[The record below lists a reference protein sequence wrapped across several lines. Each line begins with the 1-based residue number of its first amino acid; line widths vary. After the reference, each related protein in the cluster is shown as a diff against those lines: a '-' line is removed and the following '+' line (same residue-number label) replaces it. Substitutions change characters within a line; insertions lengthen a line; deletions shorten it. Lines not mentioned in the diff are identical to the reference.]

1 MAGQF
6 VLQYEIDNYCIAAEK
21 AITEFQDSYQ
31 QTLQPGTP
39 AELKI
44 FGIDGKGRIEFG
56 ADPAYGGGNTFT
68 VESWVKYDAGFF
80 ESGIGSFLSTFDG
93 RQPNEGWMINFLG
106 SNLRTT
112 IGMGP
117 QEGRVLEE
125 GRAYP
130 DNFGKWNHIVTVWD
144 NTLSEGQL
152 KMYVNGELFFSK
164 TNDVKND
171 AGVLQNYMPNT
182 RNQNMWAFQEPTD
195 NSRCMT
201 GFIKKFRMWSTA
213 KSADEVKTLMNSD
226 VTGTESGLVCAWD
239 FTSVAED
246 VTNIPD
252 KTGKHAAKIVG
263 NYKWFKA
270 GN

>member
-1 MAGQF
+1 MKTRFFMKLCLFSLLVWCVSSCKSDNGDSVRPIALECMYTHLTDMTNMLDTAKIGTSDGTFPLANAQNLQKAVEELQTGISKGMAGYF

-21 AITEFQDSYQ
+21 AIAEFQDSYQ

-39 AELKI
+39 AELKV

-56 ADPAYGGGNTFT
+56 SDPAYGGGNTFT

-130 DNFGKWNHIVTVWD
+130 DNFGKWNHVVTV
-144 NTLSEGQL
+144 
-152 KMYVNGELFFSK
+152 
-164 TNDVKND
+164 
-171 AGVLQNYMPNT
+171 
-182 RNQNMWAFQEPTD
+182 
-195 NSRCMT
+195 
-201 GFIKKFRMWSTA
+201 
-213 KSADEVKTLMNSD
+213 
-226 VTGTESGLVCAWD
+226 
-239 FTSVAED
+239 
-246 VTNIPD
+246 
-252 KTGKHAAKIVG
+252 
-263 NYKWFKA
+263 
-270 GN
+270 

>member
-1 MAGQF
+1 M
-6 VLQYEIDNYCIAAEK
+6 IPAA
-21 AITEFQDSYQ
+21 EFQDSYQ

-39 AELKI
+39 AELKV

-56 ADPAYGGGNTFT
+56 SDPAYGGGNTFT

-93 RQPNEGWMINFLG
+93 KQPNEGWMINFLG

-130 DNFGKWNHIVTVWD
+130 DNFGKWNYVVTVWD
-144 NTLSEGQL
+144 NTLPEGQL

-213 KSADEVKTLMNSD
+213 KSANEVKTLMNSD

-239 FTSVAED
+239 FTTVAED

-252 KTGKHAAKIVG
+252 KTGKHVAKIVG
-263 NYKWFKA
+263 NYKWFKVE
-270 GN
+270 N

>member
-1 MAGQF
+1 MRNKYHIIFNLFLSFFALISVQTQAQAQETQKLAPNNIPVPWYSQKITGCPYSHCSLASSLMVFDYFKGMTTDTQRTA
-6 VLQYEIDNYCIAAEK
+6 QDAEK
-21 AITEFQDSYQ
+21 KLIEYQ
-31 QTLQPGTP
+31 RNYF
-39 AELKI
+39 LKKRAP
-44 FGIDGKGRIEFG
+44 FR
-56 ADPAYGGGNTFT
+56 
-68 VESWVKYDAGFF
+68 
-80 ESGIGSFLSTFDG
+80 
-93 RQPNEGWMINFLG
+93 R
-106 SNLRTT
+106 RTT

-130 DNFGKWNHIVTVWD
+130 DNFGKWNHVVTVWD
-144 NTLSEGQL
+144 NTLPEGQL

-213 KSADEVKTLMNSD
+213 KSANEVKTLMNSD

-239 FTSVAED
+239 FTTVVED

-252 KTGKHAAKIVG
+252 KTGKHVAKIVG
-263 NYKWFKA
+263 NYKWFKVE
-270 GN
+270 N

>member
-1 MAGQF
+1 M
-6 VLQYEIDNYCIAAEK
+6 
-21 AITEFQDSYQ
+21 
-31 QTLQPGTP
+31 
-39 AELKI
+39 
-44 FGIDGKGRIEFG
+44 
-56 ADPAYGGGNTFT
+56 
-68 VESWVKYDAGFF
+68 KYDAGFF

-93 RQPNEGWMINFLG
+93 KQPNEGWMINFLG

-130 DNFGKWNHIVTVWD
+130 DNFGKWNHVVTVWD
-144 NTLSEGQL
+144 NTLPEGQL

-213 KSADEVKTLMNSD
+213 KSANEVKTLMNSD

-239 FTSVAED
+239 FTTVAED

-252 KTGKHAAKIVG
+252 KTGKHVAKIVG
-263 NYKWFKA
+263 NYKWFKVE
-270 GN
+270 N